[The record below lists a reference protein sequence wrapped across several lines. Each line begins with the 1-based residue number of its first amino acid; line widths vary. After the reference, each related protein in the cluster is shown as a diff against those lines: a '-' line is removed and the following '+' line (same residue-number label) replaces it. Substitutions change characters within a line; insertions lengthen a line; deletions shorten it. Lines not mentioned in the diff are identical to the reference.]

1 MTGDTTKS
9 PTLCIIDCALGFSE
23 NVRLIPYPQANEFFW
38 RFFEMNNF
46 SRATSAFVLTASLLA
61 SSVAAVAQ
69 TPASKPAAD
78 AQNTSQTKTQSEQKQ
93 AQTEPTAEQKAA
105 ATQPA
110 ATAVKTSNKTLSTN
124 DDPNMIGKRNIN
136 SGLIAKMSGSTE
148 KEVRM
153 GREAAAEVDRQA
165 KFVDDPAIT
174 EYVNRVGQNI
184 VLHSDAKVPFTI
196 KVIDSDEVN
205 AFALPGGFFYVNKG
219 LILAADNEAE
229 LAGVMAHE
237 IAHVAARHA
246 VENQTKA
253 SLLEYAA
260 LGGSIF
266 LGGIPGMIYQNTAGI
281 GLLGIFMK
289 FSRGAEE
296 EADKLGVQYMYAAG
310 YDPGAMATMFEKLEA
325 KNKKKPGF
333 VARAFSTHPAPPD
346 RRASALALAARF
358 PEHEEYVISSS
369 EFQRVKN
376 RLLRLSNARAST
388 AGAIAAGDDNGA
400 PGRPTLKRRQ
410 PTPDDSTTT
419 PDGDQQQKTEAPK
432 LKKDPETTKTPDKP

>member
-1 MTGDTTKS
+1 
-9 PTLCIIDCALGFSE
+9 
-23 NVRLIPYPQANEFFW
+23 
-38 RFFEMNNF
+38 MNNF
-46 SRATSAFVLTASLLA
+46 SRATSAFVLSASLLA
-61 SSVAAVAQ
+61 SSLAAVAQ
-69 TPASKPAAD
+69 TPATKPAAD
-78 AQNTSQTKTQSEQKQ
+78 AQKTTTQTQSDQKAPADQKQ
-93 AQTEPTAEQKAA
+93 AEQKTA
-105 ATQPA
+105 PA
-110 ATAVKTSNKTLSTN
+110 PVVKSSGKPLSTN
-124 DDPNMIGKRNIN
+124 EDPNQIGKRNIN
-136 SGLIAKMSGSTE
+136 TGIIAKMSGSTE
-148 KEVRM
+148 KEVRL
-153 GREAAAEVDRQA
+153 GRELAAEVDRQA
-165 KFVDDPAIT
+165 KFVDDPTIT

-184 VLHSDAKVPFTI
+184 VLHSDSKVPFTI

-253 SLLEYAA
+253 SLLEYGAIA
-260 LGGSIF
+260 GSIF

-325 KNKKKPGF
+325 KNKKKPGLIS
-333 VARAFSTHPAPPD
+333 RAFASHPAPPD

-369 EFQRVKN
+369 EFQRVKG

-388 AGAIAAGDDNGA
+388 AGAIAAGDDSGA

-410 PTPDDSTTT
+410 PTPDDPGTT
-419 PDGDQQQKTEAPK
+419 PDGEQQQKEAPPK
-432 LKKDPETTKTPDKP
+432 LKKNDTGTTKTPDKP

>member
-1 MTGDTTKS
+1 MNSFSRVATALLLVSSLMAGSIASFAQSTQTAPTTKA
-9 PTLCIIDCALGFSE
+9 PAQVQEQTTTAKE
-23 NVRLIPYPQANEFFW
+23 Q
-38 RFFEMNNF
+38 
-46 SRATSAFVLTASLLA
+46 TASSKDA
-61 SSVAAVAQ
+61 TKKETPKTTPQTAVARNK
-69 TPASKPAAD
+69 KP
-78 AQNTSQTKTQSEQKQ
+78 
-93 AQTEPTAEQKAA
+93 
-105 ATQPA
+105 
-110 ATAVKTSNKTLSTN
+110 LSVN
-124 DDPNMIGKRNIN
+124 EDPLLIGKRNIN
-136 SGLIAKMSGSTE
+136 KGIISKMSGSTE
-148 KEVRM
+148 KEVRI
-153 GREAAAEVDRQA
+153 GRQLAAEIDRQA
-165 KFVDDPAIT
+165 KFIDDPVIT

-184 VLHSDAKVPFTI
+184 VLHSDAKIPFTI

-219 LILAADNEAE
+219 LLLAADNEAE

-266 LGGIPGMIYQNTAGI
+266 LGGIPGLIYQNTAGI

-333 VARAFSTHPAPPD
+333 IARAFATHPAPPD
-346 RRASALALAARF
+346 RRATALALAARF
-358 PEHEEYVISSS
+358 PEHEEYVISTS

-388 AGAIAAGDDNGA
+388 AGAIQGSEEGGA

-419 PDGDQQQKTEAPK
+419 TPEGEQKPADTSAPPK
-432 LKKDPETTKTPDKP
+432 LKRNEGTPPVKTPDKP

>member
-1 MTGDTTKS
+1 
-9 PTLCIIDCALGFSE
+9 
-23 NVRLIPYPQANEFFW
+23 
-38 RFFEMNNF
+38 MNSF
-46 SRATSAFVLTASLLA
+46 SRVTTALVLA
-61 SSVAAVAQ
+61 SSVLTGSVAVVAQ
-69 TPASKPAAD
+69 STKSTEANQTS
-78 AQNTSQTKTQSEQKQ
+78 NTSQTDPKKTQTSAPTQ
-93 AQTEPTAEQKAA
+93 AP
-105 ATQPA
+105 ATQAPTTQA
-110 ATAVKTSNKTLSTN
+110 RSTKPLATNE
-124 DDPNMIGKRNIN
+124 DPSMIGKRNIN
-136 SGLIAKMSGSTE
+136 GGLIIPKLAGSTE
-148 KEVRM
+148 KEVRQ

-165 KFVDDPAIT
+165 KFIEDPMIT

-219 LILAADNEAE
+219 LLLAADNEAE

-246 VENQTKA
+246 VENQAKA

-260 LGGSIF
+260 LGASIF

-289 FSRGAEE
+289 FSRSAEE

-333 VARAFSTHPAPPD
+333 IARAFASHPAPPD
-346 RRASALALAARF
+346 RRAAALALAARF
-358 PEHEEYVISSS
+358 PENEEYVISSS
-369 EFQRVKN
+369 EFQKVKG

-388 AGAIAAGDDNGA
+388 TGAIAAGDEGGA

-410 PTPDDSTTT
+410 PTPEDPTPAEGEQKSTETAPT
-419 PDGDQQQKTEAPK
+419 MKKTESEKP
-432 LKKDPETTKTPDKP
+432 KTPDKP

>member
-1 MTGDTTKS
+1 
-9 PTLCIIDCALGFSE
+9 
-23 NVRLIPYPQANEFFW
+23 
-38 RFFEMNNF
+38 MNNF
-46 SRATSAFVLTASLLA
+46 SRATGAFLLA
-61 SSVAAVAQ
+61 ACLLGSSTITLAQ
-69 TPASKPAAD
+69 STKSTEAKTTEAKPVD
-78 AQNTSQTKTQSEQKQ
+78 AKKTQS
-93 AQTEPTAEQKAA
+93 TTAS
-105 ATQPA
+105 TTPA
-110 ATAVKTSNKTLSTN
+110 KSNKPLSTSE
-124 DDPNMIGKRNIN
+124 DPSMIGKRNIN
-136 SGLIAKMSGSTE
+136 GGFIGKIAGGTE
-148 KEVRM
+148 KEVRQ

-165 KFVDDPAIT
+165 KFIDDPLIT

-219 LILAADNEAE
+219 LLLAADNEAE

-246 VENQTKA
+246 VENQAKA

-260 LGGSIF
+260 LGASIF
-266 LGGIPGMIYQNTAGI
+266 IGGIPGMIYQNTAGI

-310 YDPGAMATMFEKLEA
+310 YDPGAMSTVFEKLEA
-325 KNKKKPGF
+325 KNKKKPGLI
-333 VARAFSTHPAPPD
+333 ARAFSTHPAPPD
-346 RRASALALAARF
+346 RRASASALAARF
-358 PEHEEYVISSS
+358 PEREEYVISSS

-388 AGAIAAGDDNGA
+388 TGAIQGGEEGGA

-410 PTPDDSTTT
+410 PTPDESTTT
-419 PDGDQQQKTEAPK
+419 PEGEQKPADSGRPT
-432 LKKDPETTKTPDKP
+432 LKRNEGTTKTPDKP

>member
-1 MTGDTTKS
+1 
-9 PTLCIIDCALGFSE
+9 
-23 NVRLIPYPQANEFFW
+23 
-38 RFFEMNNF
+38 MNIF
-46 SRATSAFVLTASLLA
+46 SRATGAFLLA
-61 SSVAAVAQ
+61 ACLLGSSTLTFAQ
-69 TPASKPAAD
+69 ATKPTEAKTTEAKPAD
-78 AQNTSQTKTQSEQKQ
+78 AKKTQS
-93 AQTEPTAEQKAA
+93 TTA
-105 ATQPA
+105 ATTPA
-110 ATAVKTSNKTLSTN
+110 KSNKPLSTN
-124 DDPNMIGKRNIN
+124 EDPAMIGRRNIN
-136 SGLIAKMSGSTE
+136 GGFIGKIAGGTE
-148 KEVRM
+148 KEVRQ

-165 KFVDDPAIT
+165 KFIEDPLIT

-219 LILAADNEAE
+219 LLLAADNEAE

-246 VENQTKA
+246 VENQAKA

-260 LGGSIF
+260 LGASIF
-266 LGGIPGMIYQNTAGI
+266 IGGIPGMIYQNTAGI

-296 EADKLGVQYMYAAG
+296 EADRLGIQYMYAAG
-310 YDPGAMATMFEKLEA
+310 YDPGAMSTMFEKLEA

-333 VARAFSTHPAPPD
+333 ISRAFATHPAPPD
-346 RRASALALAARF
+346 RRQAASNLAARF
-358 PEHEEYVISSS
+358 PEREEYVISSS
-369 EFQRVKN
+369 EFQRVKG

-388 AGAIAAGDDNGA
+388 TGAIQGVEEGGA

-410 PTPDDSTTT
+410 PTPDESTTT
-419 PDGDQQQKTEAPK
+419 PDGEQKPADSSAPPK
-432 LKKDPETTKTPDKP
+432 LKRNETTKTPDKP

>member
-1 MTGDTTKS
+1 
-9 PTLCIIDCALGFSE
+9 
-23 NVRLIPYPQANEFFW
+23 
-38 RFFEMNNF
+38 MNNF
-46 SRATSAFVLTASLLA
+46 SRVTSAFLLTASLMI
-61 SSVAAVAQ
+61 SSVAALGQTTTSQKPTSEPPDVPVLKKTTPAQ
-69 TPASKPAAD
+69 TDTA
-78 AQNTSQTKTQSEQKQ
+78 KTQS
-93 AQTEPTAEQKAA
+93 ATT
-105 ATQPA
+105 ATQSDKKQTPRNTPNIAGPA
-110 ATAVKTSNKTLSTN
+110 KKPLSTN
-124 DDPNMIGKRNIN
+124 EDPAMIGKRNIN
-136 SGLIAKMSGSTE
+136 SGVIAKMSGSTE

-153 GREAAAEVDRQA
+153 GRQVAAEVDRQA
-165 KFVDDPAIT
+165 KFVDDPVIT

-219 LILAADNEAE
+219 LLLAADNEAE

-253 SLLEYAA
+253 SLIEYAA
-260 LGGSIF
+260 IGTSIF
-266 LGGIPGMIYQNTAGI
+266 LGGIPGMIFQNTAGI

-289 FSRGAEE
+289 FSRSAEE

-333 VARAFSTHPAPPD
+333 ISRAFASHPAPPD

-358 PEHEEYVISSS
+358 PENEEYVISSS

-376 RLLRLSNARAST
+376 RLLRLSNARAAT
-388 AGAIAAGDDNGA
+388 TGAIAAGEEGGA

-419 PDGDQQQKTEAPK
+419 SPDGEQKSTESSAPPK
-432 LKKDPETTKTPDKP
+432 LKRNDVPKNPDPDKP

>member
-1 MTGDTTKS
+1 
-9 PTLCIIDCALGFSE
+9 
-23 NVRLIPYPQANEFFW
+23 
-38 RFFEMNNF
+38 MNNF
-46 SRATSAFVLTASLLA
+46 SRATSAFVLTASLLF

-69 TPASKPAAD
+69 TQTPATKPADD
-78 AQNTSQTKTQSEQKQ
+78 AQKTTQTQSEQKTPADQKQ
-93 AQTEPTAEQKAA
+93 AAQKEDPKK
-105 ATQPA
+105 ATPA
-110 ATAVKTSNKTLSTN
+110 PTAVKTSNKALSTN
-124 DDPNMIGKRNIN
+124 ENPDMIGKRNIN
-136 SGLIAKMSGSTE
+136 TGIIAKMSGSTE
-148 KEVRM
+148 KEVRQ

-165 KFVDDPAIT
+165 KFVDDPVIT

-333 VARAFSTHPAPPD
+333 IARAFSTHPAPPD
-346 RRASALALAARF
+346 RRATALALAARF

-369 EFQRVKN
+369 EFQRVKG

-388 AGAIAAGDDNGA
+388 AGAIAAGDDSGA

-410 PTPDDSTTT
+410 PTPDETGTT
-419 PDGDQQQKTEAPK
+419 PEGDQQKEAPPK
-432 LKKDPETTKTPDKP
+432 LKKDPATTKTPDKP